1 MIEPKRLM
9 EIEAATLYEC
19 PQHEAGMAGMA
30 CSCLPAMETRT
41 MFRELIEALREAGEA
56 PYLLEGVIQEGIRQ
70 VRESMPWKM
79 PEDAIRPMIM
89 AQLRHQAFGS

>member
-19 PQHEAGMAGMA
+19 PQHEAGMAGLA

-56 PYLLEGVIQEGIRQ
+56 PFTRMWRVP
-70 VRESMPWKM
+70 SSPWW
-79 PEDAIRPMIM
+79 R
-89 AQLRHQAFGS
+89 G